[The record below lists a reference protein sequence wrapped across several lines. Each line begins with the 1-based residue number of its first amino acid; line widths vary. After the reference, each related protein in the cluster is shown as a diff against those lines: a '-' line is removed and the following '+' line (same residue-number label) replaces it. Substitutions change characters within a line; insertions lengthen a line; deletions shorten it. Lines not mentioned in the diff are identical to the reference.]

1 MSCDALFQ
9 LGMGAIGFDAPQKEE
24 TSAHAV
30 SRMCARD
37 FRTARRNAK
46 PEPFMTFAHFI
57 LRGVER
63 ARGNSAMAR
72 IPA

>member
-1 MSCDALFQ
+1 MSKDGLFQ

-24 TSAHAV
+24 TSAHAI
-30 SRMCARD
+30 SKMCARV
-37 FRTARRNAK
+37 FQTARRCAR
-46 PEPFMTFAHFI
+46 PEPFMTIAHSV

-63 ARGNSAMAR
+63 ARGNNAMAR